1 MFRLCSKGC
10 IYTGCCRWPTFF
22 FPLTWHRLELSK
34 ERVSRKEACE
44 SRQCHIQIRPLSY
57 VEINQ
62 IWSGYLSSKQTEWIF
77 SDAEKGASLLMHI
90 TAANTQVLIRA
101 HLLSICP
108 ETWIVSFS
116 PCLLSARTVHNTLA
130 QAREGMKLL
139 RYVRVTVFW
148 TKITDSSSDSW
159 NIFKMTWSCEL

>member
-10 IYTGCCRWPTFF
+10 IYTGCRRWPTFF
-22 FPLTWHRLELSK
+22 FFLSRGTDWNCQK
-34 ERVSRKEACE
+34 NVSAGKKRVNIC
-44 SRQCHIQIRPLSY
+44 
-57 VEINQ
+57 
-62 IWSGYLSSKQTEWIF
+62 GYLSSKQTEWIF

-101 HLLSICP
+101 HLLFIGP

-116 PCLLSARTVHNTLA
+116 QCLLSARTVHNTLA

-139 RYVRVTVFW
+139 RYVRVTVLW
-148 TKITDSSSDSW
+148 TIITDSSSDSW